1 VPSASPKRHGPHP
14 TRPRDARGGVG
25 GAVSFLRVRPMEL
38 EVYRAD
44 DERSRSP
51 VEDLLIGSLQF

>member
-1 VPSASPKRHGPHP
+1 MPSASPKRQ
-14 TRPRDARGGVG
+14 RPDKPRLI